1 MGYPAARTKLDSP
14 VGIAVARTM
23 ETAVSG
29 PVLRMPTLGGSVPMY
44 LFEQRLHTPVL
55 LLPIANYDNNQHS
68 HNENIRLRNLWT
80 AIDIYAALFAELGRN
95 WK

>member
-1 MGYPAARTKLDSP
+1 MGYPAARTQLDSP

-23 ETAVSG
+23 EKAVGG

-44 LFEQRLHTPVL
+44 LFEQRLRAPVL

-68 HNENIRLRNLWT
+68 HNENIRLSNLWT
-80 AIDIYAALFAELGRN
+80 AIDIYAVLFAELGEH